1 MFATEI
7 INPKGKIIKRYKDE
21 DVKTPLEC
29 LVQLNVKGL
38 VTLKEGVTLDALQAR
53 AKSKTDLAAAQEMQR
68 AKSELFASFV
78 KPKRRA

>member
-1 MFATEI
+1 MYATEI
-7 INPKGKIIKRYKDE
+7 VSSKGKIIKRYKDE

-29 LVQLNVKGL
+29 LVQLSVKGL
-38 VTLKEGVTLDALQAR
+38 VALKNDITLVALQAQ

-68 AKSELFASFV
+68 AKSALFASFQ